1 MKDTM
6 EAEMR
11 LLFDWCAGRSKLK
24 IMAEPPVM
32 QWDDCLEQLLCKTDD
47 CRIEFSVEVIRGR
60 TRREEAS
67 IRLIEDD
74 GSRITETF
82 MVPAEISAAALALRG
97 VKA

>member
-11 LLFDWCAGRSKLK
+11 LLFDWCAARSKLK
-24 IMAEPPVM
+24 CMSPPPRM
-32 QWDDCLEQLLCKTDD
+32 EWDDDLERLIDRADD
-47 CRIEFSVEVIRGR
+47 YRIEFSVEVIRGR

-82 MVPAEISAAALALRG
+82 MVPAEISEAALALR
-97 VKA
+97 A